1 MSFLSVRAV
10 SAAVACAAALLVA
23 APAVEAQD
31 APTDAQ
37 VATFVDAV
45 AAVGCEV
52 TSAEHAGAVE
62 TSTGFDNATLSA
74 VLGALLGD
82 GRAELLDAGGFAL
95 RTGPCS

>member
-1 MSFLSVRAV
+1 MSFLSLRAT
-10 SAAVACAAALLVA
+10 SAAVACAAALLMA
-23 APAVEAQD
+23 APTAHAQD
-31 APTDAQ
+31 APTAAQ
-37 VATFVDAV
+37 VATFVEAV

-52 TSAEHAGAVE
+52 SSPEQAGAVE

-82 GRAELLDAGGFAL
+82 GRAELLDAGGFVL